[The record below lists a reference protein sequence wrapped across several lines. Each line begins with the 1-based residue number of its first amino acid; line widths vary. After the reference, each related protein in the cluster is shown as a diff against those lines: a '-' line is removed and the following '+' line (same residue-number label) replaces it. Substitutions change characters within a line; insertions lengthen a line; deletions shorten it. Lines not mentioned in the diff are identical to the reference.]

1 MVVAARWWDAR
12 LTFEYAV
19 RGISLSEVRRLRELG
34 ARRLS
39 SQELA
44 EFAGRLPQGPP
55 AIADQA
61 PPGEDRDEPR
71 KPQFRA
77 TNPQAQPALD
87 DQERDYFRVLRQSGF
102 PFFSADV
109 ERLKGHGVSPDML
122 RQLKLS
128 GYDVVGVNDMVRLQ
142 NHGVT
147 QHDLRML
154 ELQGKRNLTVD
165 DIVKAK
171 VNGIR

>member
-1 MVVAARWWDAR
+1 M
-12 LTFEYAV
+12 
-19 RGISLSEVRRLRELG
+19 
-34 ARRLS
+34 
-39 SQELA
+39 
-44 EFAGRLPQGPP
+44 
-55 AIADQA
+55 
-61 PPGEDRDEPR
+61 
-71 KPQFRA
+71 
-77 TNPQAQPALD
+77 
-87 DQERDYFRVLRQSGF
+87 
-102 PFFSADV
+102 
-109 ERLKGHGVSPDML
+109 SPDML